1 MLIDYIKN
9 NYYLNLVFSQLM
21 KHFYEKESQCSSKE
35 GKDIVLERRTDGEVK
50 ELVVMDEEGE
60 SDADND

>member
-1 MLIDYIKN
+1 
-9 NYYLNLVFSQLM
+9 M
-21 KHFYEKESQCSSKE
+21 KQFYEKESQSSSKE
-35 GKDIVLERRTDGEVK
+35 GKDIVLERSADGEVK

>member
-1 MLIDYIKN
+1 
-9 NYYLNLVFSQLM
+9 M
-21 KHFYEKESQCSSKE
+21 KHFYEKESQSSSKE

-50 ELVVMDEEGE
+50 ELIVMDEEGE